1 MAVSVHK
8 GSAPTEGSEESGV
21 RETTQLI
28 RLLEVLAEETIAIDE
43 AEAGQHKARLRQMSA
58 TAAPDVEKHLQLEL
72 RTYREGAEAKLAA
85 LRKDLSGTADALQE
99 YVIRFSGQD
108 EKQEKLLKSDLER
121 LGALRSATDVSQIH
135 AGLDIVRQSIAG
147 TVEQI
152 KNHNKAI
159 IAQLRDEIRTLQKR
173 LDSPER
179 REVQAGTI
187 VNRAPFERRI
197 RVKVNAHEVF
207 SLYLIR
213 ITNWKDVVNSFDQ
226 EEAQTLVTS
235 VGDKLA
241 SVMGSDTF
249 TGRWYDG
256 YFAAIINVDK
266 RTAMEGASDV
276 AQQLAGVYTT
286 DRAQVAVRVRV
297 AVVDHIQGHS
307 ADQTL
312 GRIDQLIRAF
322 EG

>member
-1 MAVSVHK
+1 MAVAVHQ
-8 GSAPTEGSEESGV
+8 GSDAKEGVAATGT
-21 RETTQLI
+21 RETTPLS
-28 RLLEVLAEETIAIDE
+28 RLMEVLAQEAITVDETE
-43 AEAGQHKARLRQMSA
+43 TGEHKVRLRQLSSS
-58 TAAPDVEKHLQLEL
+58 TKPDVEKLLQLEL
-72 RTYREGAEAKLAA
+72 RTYRESTEKRVEA
-85 LRKDLSGTADALQE
+85 LRKDLAGTADALQE
-99 YVIRFSGQD
+99 YVTRFSGQD
-108 EKQEKLLKSDLER
+108 ESQEKLLKSDLER
-121 LGALRSATDVSQIH
+121 LAALRSVTDVVQIQ
-135 AGLDIVRQSIAG
+135 AGLDIVRESISG

-152 KNHNKAI
+152 KNQNRAI

-173 LDSPER
+173 LESPER
-179 REVQAGTI
+179 RDAQAGTI

-197 RVKVNAHEVF
+197 RAKVNAHEIF

-213 ITNWKDVVNSFDQ
+213 ITNWKDVINSFDQ
-226 EEAQTLVTS
+226 DEAQTLVTS

-241 SVMGSDTF
+241 GIMGADTY

-256 YFAAIINVDK
+256 YFAAIIGMDK

-286 DRAQVAVRVRV
+286 DRAQVAVRIRV